1 MTSHLTHED
10 LPEADDPAAST
21 LIASLHQADRDSYLV
36 DSADRHLR
44 LQDQKTGRFWIFRL
58 FDTGKAAP
66 LL

>member
-21 LIASLHQADRDSYLV
+21 LIASMNNPFVFGHPV
-36 DSADRHLR
+36 
-44 LQDQKTGRFWIFRL
+44 RL